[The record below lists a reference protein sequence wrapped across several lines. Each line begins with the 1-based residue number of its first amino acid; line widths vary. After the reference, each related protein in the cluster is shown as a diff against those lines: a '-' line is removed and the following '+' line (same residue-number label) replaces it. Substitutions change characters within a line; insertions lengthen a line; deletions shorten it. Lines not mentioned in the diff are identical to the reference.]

1 MKLIAA
7 VSFAF
12 IYKYFSTFLTFSI
25 VNYENFVSE
34 DWFNTTAINNEF
46 KIEYC
51 TRIISNF
58 SSRKRAIPTFRSTK
72 WSIGELFGI
81 AHHLPDHVT
90 SRARWGEKLKTGHTV
105 FHKTCLCAFKTDRIA
120 PKNFHTKWNTS
131 YVILNLQTDTYKDS
145 YSV

>member
-90 SRARWGEKLKTGHTV
+90 SRARWALRKAKNWKPDILFFIKRAFVPSKRTKLPQKTSIQNETLHM
-105 FHKTCLCAFKTDRIA
+105 L
-120 PKNFHTKWNTS
+120 
-131 YVILNLQTDTYKDS
+131 Y
-145 YSV
+145 